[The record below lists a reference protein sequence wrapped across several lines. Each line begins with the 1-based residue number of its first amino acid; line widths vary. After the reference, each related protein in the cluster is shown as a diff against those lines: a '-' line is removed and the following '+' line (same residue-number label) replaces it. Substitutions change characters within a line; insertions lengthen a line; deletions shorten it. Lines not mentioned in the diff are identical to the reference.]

1 MQPFIKKIQI
11 TLDYLLSKIKGIEK
25 EIDTLSS
32 TINNISGGSGVSEI
46 IIGRTLVVSEEGND
60 ALALAA
66 GKYDLSQHWAN
77 PTVAMSNAIAGD
89 TVLVLTGRYR
99 IGVGESVVDDGNQ
112 QMVKDGVILYM
123 MPGAVIHYTNLT
135 GTASLPFTD
144 ASGAGQFI
152 IRGNGTFIFNRNISG
167 GDSFLVTTN
176 VNSVVD
182 WEFDEIDIRRRW
194 GGTGYNAK
202 SWRMVGRKYQNR
214 ESMIFAF
221 RNTSA
226 TTDRFVD
233 IDIEDVVIGSENANN
248 QWTRQELRSFGAG
261 SICNIR
267 YGKVVYP
274 NAFNI
279 GGFHQNT
286 SCTTGS
292 IINLFIGSIN
302 RLGTV
307 NVRDYIIR
315 NVSSFHGG
323 VTELNNIS
331 TQTGIELTSG
341 SGGNSNT
348 SRLSIYNGKVR
359 SGHVGSGNITTV
371 AVNETQDS
379 VVVKLNIV
387 VESTYA
393 NYVGMI
399 AFSSPNVIFTGKVLW
414 KNATNEPVRLSGQYA
429 IHGVLRDLVLSITTS
444 VDSIINTNAVSVNA
458 RIINV
463 YATNAVST
471 ANGGIVQQIDTVT
484 VDSNI

>member
-1 MQPFIKKIQI
+1 MAFI
-11 TLDYLLSKIKGIEK
+11 SKRKFFTKCEK
-25 EIDTLSS
+25 CSNQSASETPI
-32 TINNISGGSGVSEI
+32 IFNNVLTVSK
-46 IIGRTLVVSEEGND
+46 SGND
-60 ALALAA
+60 ADALAA
-66 GKYDLSQHWAN
+66 GKYDLQSHWFN
-77 PTVAMSNAIAGD
+77 PTIAMSNAVAGD
-89 TVLVLTGRYR
+89 LVVVNAGVYT
-99 IGVGESVVDDGNQ
+99 IGLGGDVEDDGNQ
-112 QMVKDGVILYM
+112 PFIKNGVKLFM

-144 ASGAGQFI
+144 EGLASEFI
-152 IRGNGTFIFNRNISG
+152 IRGSGKFIFNRNISG
-167 GDSFLVTTN
+167 GDSWLTTTN
-176 VNSVVD
+176 VDTIVD

-202 SWRMVGRKYQNR
+202 SWRMVGRKYHNR

-233 IDIEDVVIGSENANN
+233 IDIEDVVIGSESANN

-274 NAFNI
+274 NGFNF

-292 IINLFIGSIN
+292 IINLYIGSIN

-307 NVRDYIIR
+307 SVRDYLIR
-315 NVSSFHGG
+315 NSNSFHSGI
-323 VTELNNIS
+323 TELNNIN
-331 TQTGIELTSG
+331 TQTGIELTTG
-341 SGGNSNT
+341 AGGDSNT

-359 SGHVGSGNITTV
+359 SGHAGSGNITTV

-379 VVVKLNIV
+379 AVVQLNIV
-387 VESTYA
+387 VESLFA
-393 NYVGMI
+393 SYVGMI

-444 VDSIINTNAVSVNA
+444 VDSIINTNAASVNA